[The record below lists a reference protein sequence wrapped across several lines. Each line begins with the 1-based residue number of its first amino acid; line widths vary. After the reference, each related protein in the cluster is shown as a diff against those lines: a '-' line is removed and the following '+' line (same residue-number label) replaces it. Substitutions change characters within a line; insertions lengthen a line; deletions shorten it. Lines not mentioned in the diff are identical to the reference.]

1 MPALQEGI
9 KLHPYQISVNWL
21 VQCYEMISLLLYL
34 AKIINEQGEI
44 SDTLLSVLSNWKEE
58 LETTELQQTLGS
70 SDVVVEVFVLLL
82 CSTFGH
88 RVLLFSQMT
97 QLLDTLQAHTDY
109 RGYSYEWLDGSGREE
124 RHLTINKFRQQPIFI
139 FLLNTRAGGVG
150 MNLRAA
156 HTVIFT
162 DGDFN
167 PQNDL
172 QGIARAHQIEQ
183 HK

>member
-9 KLHPYQISVNWL
+9 KLPPYQISVNWL
-21 VQCYEMISLLLYL
+21 VQRYEMISLLLYL

-58 LETTELQQTLGS
+58 LEI
-70 SDVVVEVFVLLL
+70 
-82 CSTFGH
+82 GH

-97 QLLDTLQAHTDY
+97 QLLDTLQAHMDY